1 MHQFLV
7 LSLDG
12 VSAGMVYAALAL
24 ALVLIWRATRIV
36 NFAQGAMAM
45 FTTFISL
52 SVIEKTGSY
61 WLGFGAAL
69 LAGLVLGAVVE
80 RVLIRRVASGPPLNA
95 VILTLGLLLFLE
107 AIVPMIYGG
116 QIRSFPPALSFI
128 GIDIGNTR
136 IPYSP
141 FDIFTLASGLV
152 TMLLLYGLFRF
163 TSVGLQM
170 RAAAFAPEVARLLG
184 VRVGRML
191 TLGWAL
197 ASMAGALAGVL
208 VAPVV
213 LLSPNSLDPV
223 LVFGFTAAILGGLDS
238 PVGALAGGLGL
249 GLSVL
254 ALEGLAR
261 LVPVRPELDDPGRR
275 ERVVDHLL
283 EDLEREGRDMG
294 AGERRLRHVEWV
306 PDRGREDLGVE
317 LVDRHDIDELADD
330 DHPVL
335 VDVVEPADERR
346 QERCPGLRRE
356 KSLVGRED
364 QGAVGLDALFG
375 EA

>member
-1 MHQFLV
+1 MRQFVV
-7 LSLDG
+7 LTLNG
-12 VSAGMVYAALAL
+12 VSAGMVYAAIAL

-45 FTTFISL
+45 CTTYIAL
-52 SVIEKTGSY
+52 SVIQATGSY
-61 WLGFGAAL
+61 WLGFAAAL
-69 LAGLVLGAVVE
+69 SAGLVLGAVVE
-80 RVLIRRVASGPPLNA
+80 RVLVRRLASGPPLNA
-95 VILTLGLLLFLE
+95 VILTLGLLLFLQ

-116 QIRSFPPALSFI
+116 QIRSFPPALSYV
-128 GIDIGNTR
+128 GLRVGDTR

-141 FDIFTLASGLV
+141 FDLFTLGSVLV

-163 TSVGLQM
+163 TNVGLQM

-197 ASMAGALAGVL
+197 ASAAGALAGVL

-249 GLSVL
+249 GLALSYVGGYVGVDLETAGALLILILVL
-254 ALEGLAR
+254 M
-261 LVPVRPELDDPGRR
+261 VRPEGIFAGIRHRR
-275 ERVVDHLL
+275 V
-283 EDLEREGRDMG
+283 
-294 AGERRLRHVEWV
+294 
-306 PDRGREDLGVE
+306 
-317 LVDRHDIDELADD
+317 
-330 DHPVL
+330 
-335 VDVVEPADERR
+335 
-346 QERCPGLRRE
+346 
-356 KSLVGRED
+356 
-364 QGAVGLDALFG
+364 
-375 EA
+375 